1 MLPAPKA
8 KAGDDRNTIAIPQDR
23 RKVKE
28 GLKEAIEDI
37 FVGFEL
43 LL

>member
-8 KAGDDRNTIAIPQDR
+8 KAGDDRNTIAMPQDR

-37 FVGFEL
+37 FTRIEL
-43 LL
+43 